1 MVDRFGERFHRLLV
15 GDDLGG
21 RLNFN
26 NRPLPQW
33 AAPAGFVV
41 WMALIQVPAIGD
53 AFEWRVVVFSTIGA
67 FYCLLAA
74 RELWVRDGLKSRFPM
89 ALLLGFHAIVL
100 MIRIPAVLVEAGTLA
115 PEFGG
120 RWFAPMALE
129 ALVFIQALAMLTLSL
144 TKERAERRLRS
155 MALSDPLTGLANRRA
170 FFDQGAALIAGC
182 VRGKRPTS
190 LIAFDLDRLKQIN
203 NTYGHPFGDAMRV
216 PGFPGLLLPAA
227 DNDSRM
233 GIRPRIRP

>member
-1 MVDRFGERFHRLLV
+1 
-15 GDDLGG
+15 
-21 RLNFN
+21 
-26 NRPLPQW
+26 
-33 AAPAGFVV
+33 
-41 WMALIQVPAIGD
+41 MALIQVPAIGD

-74 RELWVRDGLKSRFPM
+74 RELWARAGLKSRFPM
-89 ALLLGFHAIVL
+89 ALLLGFHAVVL

-190 LIAFDLDRLKQIN
+190 LIAFDLDRFSRSTTRMAIRSETPCLKHSLPLPRQGCGPAILS
-203 NTYGHPFGDAMRV
+203 GASAARSLPPCS
-216 PGFPGLLLPAA
+216 PGPTRRRHELPP
-227 DNDSRM
+227 S
-233 GIRPRIRP
+233 G

>member
-1 MVDRFGERFHRLLV
+1 
-15 GDDLGG
+15 
-21 RLNFN
+21 
-26 NRPLPQW
+26 
-33 AAPAGFVV
+33 
-41 WMALIQVPAIGD
+41 MALIQVPAIGD

-89 ALLLGFHAIVL
+89 ALLLGFHAVVL

-190 LIAFDLDRLKQIN
+190 LIAFDLDRFKQIN
-203 NTYGHPFGDAMRV
+203 DTYGHPFGDAV
-216 PGFPGLLLPAA
+216 LEPGFPGLLLPAA